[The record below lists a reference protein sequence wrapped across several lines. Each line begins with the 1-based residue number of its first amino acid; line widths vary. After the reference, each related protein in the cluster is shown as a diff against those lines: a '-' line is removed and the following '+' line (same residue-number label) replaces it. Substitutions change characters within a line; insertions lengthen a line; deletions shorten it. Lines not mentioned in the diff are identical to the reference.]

1 MASTAKDHARI
12 IWRMRLC
19 SAFRAALA
27 CAIVGAAT
35 FYRPKFLADQLKF
48 PAFSYVTVVLIVSD
62 ATLGDTL
69 RGCWHALYATV
80 QVVPLAMLGRWLVAP
95 TASGGFPLGMA
106 AIVVAMAAF
115 LVVLP
120 ESTHLTAKRIA
131 LGQIALV
138 CTEAVI
144 ARDDNKYG
152 FMHPLHIGASTALG
166 ALACVLAL
174 LLPFPG
180 LAHYKVQ
187 KLCKV
192 YAENAS
198 ERMKIYLKAFNAQD
212 HQTKTELV
220 LQAKPIAEMGNKLL
234 QIIRIS
240 QEGMPWERP
249 WSRYAKH
256 DSINVVVNRLQSIE
270 LAIRAMEYSLVSS
283 PSSPVQTLDQQ
294 QLSDVL
300 QGLASQVQKKIDEIK
315 HFSPFDSE
323 KASPQTRDEF
333 IKNVSLPLESIV
345 PVQKYESAC
354 FFFSCVDMLNDTL
367 HNNGAIL
374 PTENQTQTEFS
385 IIQKLRFW
393 FFKLTA
399 SERLESAFKYSISLG
414 LAVLLGMI
422 IERENG
428 CWASLTVAISYVT
441 GRQAIIT
448 IANTRAQGTA
458 LGSVY
463 GVICCFLF
471 HHSELKLLAIL
482 PWIIF
487 TSILRH
493 SKMYGQTGG
502 VTAAIGALLILGRN
516 NYTNPNEF
524 AIGRLTSVF
533 IGLSCFVVVE
543 LLLQPIRAAT
553 LAKRHVFM
561 TLLSFKDCLNE
572 TRFYYSGRKIQT
584 ISKFRELR
592 EKERQL
598 ESLVKDA
605 DSEPDFWYLPF
616 NTSCYNKMVKSLS
629 NVVNMLYFVVYNLE
643 QLSETQESGTVGKEF
658 QKQLSYEL
666 EELQGTVNTSLE
678 KVSVM
683 KSIADQSQDMLR
695 ELEEGKLQS
704 REKLNDLIIE
714 EAMRITEEGCED
726 EKHLRI
732 LRCLGAIGFCI
743 SSLRK
748 EVDEVDICIKEIVRW
763 ENNSGK

>member
-1 MASTAKDHARI
+1 MASTAKDHAQI

-19 SAFRAALA
+19 SAFRAAWLRHSRRRHLLPSQ
-27 CAIVGAAT
+27 IP
-35 FYRPKFLADQLKF
+35 RRSIKI
-48 PAFSYVTVVLIVSD
+48 PAFSYVIVVLIVSD
-62 ATLGDTL
+62 ATLGDTPVW
-69 RGCWHALYATV
+69 RFSAWH
-80 QVVPLAMLGRWLVAP
+80 GGH
-95 TASGGFPLGMA
+95 SGGHGR
-106 AIVVAMAAF
+106 F

-180 LAHYKVQ
+180 LAHHKVQ

-283 PSSPVQTLDQQ
+283 PSSQVQTLDQQ

-300 QGLASQVQKKIDEIK
+300 QGLASQREARVSIQILD
-315 HFSPFDSE
+315 FSRPGG
-323 KASPQTRDEF
+323 ATRHDHREG
-333 IKNVSLPLESIV
+333 KRV
-345 PVQKYESAC
+345 
-354 FFFSCVDMLNDTL
+354 
-367 HNNGAIL
+367 
-374 PTENQTQTEFS
+374 
-385 IIQKLRFW
+385 
-393 FFKLTA
+393 
-399 SERLESAFKYSISLG
+399 LG
-414 LAVLLGMI
+414 
-422 IERENG
+422 EPH
-428 CWASLTVAISYVT
+428 
-441 GRQAIIT
+441 GRDQ
-448 IANTRAQGTA
+448 
-458 LGSVY
+458 
-463 GVICCFLF
+463 
-471 HHSELKLLAIL
+471 
-482 PWIIF
+482 
-487 TSILRH
+487 LRH
-493 SKMYGQTGG
+493 GQTGDHHDRKHQSSRDG
-502 VTAAIGALLILGRN
+502 PR
-516 NYTNPNEF
+516 
-524 AIGRLTSVF
+524 
-533 IGLSCFVVVE
+533 IGLRRNM
-543 LLLQPIRAAT
+543 LLFIS
-553 LAKRHVFM
+553 
-561 TLLSFKDCLNE
+561 SFGTKALGHSPMDHLH
-572 TRFYYSGRKIQT
+572 QH
-584 ISKFRELR
+584 
-592 EKERQL
+592 
-598 ESLVKDA
+598 
-605 DSEPDFWYLPF
+605 SEAQQ
-616 NTSCYNKMVKSLS
+616 NMVKSLS

-678 KVSVM
+678 TVSVM

-695 ELEEGKLQS
+695 ELEEGKLQN

-714 EAMRITEEGCED
+714 EALRITEEEFED
-726 EKHLRI
+726 EKRI
-732 LRCLGAIGFCI
+732 RIVRCLGAIGFCI

-763 ENNSGK
+763 ENNSSK